1 MKRVFIL
8 MMSISAVFMGCSKAN
23 EPQGDA
29 GWGGNTEPKENLVVM
44 SYNIKHCAPYYG
56 VSGETTTAD
65 VNNVANV
72 IKSKKP
78 DVVLLQEVD
87 YKTTRSLGVD
97 QAKELAELAGYPYYY
112 FFKQKD
118 FQGGAYGA
126 AILSSF
132 QMSEIVNHDL
142 PKEIDGLTITGS
154 NVLGT
159 AKIKFNGID
168 VYLAVTHLSVTQA
181 ERDRQFPVMMEELSS
196 KSDFPIVLGGDFNSK
211 PDNSIIGKLEAA
223 GFVRTNTDP
232 KNFTIPSNAPN
243 REIDYI
249 AYRPLEYFNVVS
261 HTVVTGVNASD
272 HLPIISVL
280 KISKP

>member
-29 GWGGNTEPKENLVVM
+29 GWDGNTEPKENLVVM

-97 QAKELAELAGYPYYY
+97 RLKNWQNWPVIRIIIFSNKKIFRAGLMVQLS
-112 FFKQKD
+112 FLLFK
-118 FQGGAYGA
+118 
-126 AILSSF
+126 
-132 QMSEIVNHDL
+132 
-142 PKEIDGLTITGS
+142 
-154 NVLGT
+154 
-159 AKIKFNGID
+159 
-168 VYLAVTHLSVTQA
+168 
-181 ERDRQFPVMMEELSS
+181 
-196 KSDFPIVLGGDFNSK
+196 
-211 PDNSIIGKLEAA
+211 
-223 GFVRTNTDP
+223 
-232 KNFTIPSNAPN
+232 
-243 REIDYI
+243 
-249 AYRPLEYFNVVS
+249 
-261 HTVVTGVNASD
+261 
-272 HLPIISVL
+272 
-280 KISKP
+280 

>member
-97 QAKELAELAGYPYYY
+97 QA
-112 FFKQKD
+112 
-118 FQGGAYGA
+118 
-126 AILSSF
+126 
-132 QMSEIVNHDL
+132 L

-168 VYLAVTHLSVTQA
+168 VYLAVIHLSVTQA

-196 KSDFPIVLGGDFNSK
+196 KSDFPIILGGDFNSK

>member
-87 YKTTRSLGVD
+87 YKTTRSWVWIRLKNWQNWPVIRIIIFSN
-97 QAKELAELAGYPYYY
+97 KKIFRAGLMVQLS
-112 FFKQKD
+112 FLLFK
-118 FQGGAYGA
+118 
-126 AILSSF
+126 
-132 QMSEIVNHDL
+132 
-142 PKEIDGLTITGS
+142 
-154 NVLGT
+154 
-159 AKIKFNGID
+159 
-168 VYLAVTHLSVTQA
+168 
-181 ERDRQFPVMMEELSS
+181 
-196 KSDFPIVLGGDFNSK
+196 
-211 PDNSIIGKLEAA
+211 
-223 GFVRTNTDP
+223 
-232 KNFTIPSNAPN
+232 
-243 REIDYI
+243 
-249 AYRPLEYFNVVS
+249 
-261 HTVVTGVNASD
+261 
-272 HLPIISVL
+272 
-280 KISKP
+280 

>member
-87 YKTTRSLGVD
+87 YKEVWVWIRLKNWQNWPVIRIIIFSN
-97 QAKELAELAGYPYYY
+97 KKIFKAGLMVQLS
-112 FFKQKD
+112 FLLFK
-118 FQGGAYGA
+118 
-126 AILSSF
+126 
-132 QMSEIVNHDL
+132 
-142 PKEIDGLTITGS
+142 
-154 NVLGT
+154 
-159 AKIKFNGID
+159 
-168 VYLAVTHLSVTQA
+168 
-181 ERDRQFPVMMEELSS
+181 
-196 KSDFPIVLGGDFNSK
+196 
-211 PDNSIIGKLEAA
+211 
-223 GFVRTNTDP
+223 
-232 KNFTIPSNAPN
+232 
-243 REIDYI
+243 
-249 AYRPLEYFNVVS
+249 
-261 HTVVTGVNASD
+261 
-272 HLPIISVL
+272 
-280 KISKP
+280 

>member
-112 FFKQKD
+112 FFKQ
-118 FQGGAYGA
+118 
-126 AILSSF
+126 I
-132 QMSEIVNHDL
+132 
-142 PKEIDGLTITGS
+142 
-154 NVLGT
+154 
-159 AKIKFNGID
+159 
-168 VYLAVTHLSVTQA
+168 
-181 ERDRQFPVMMEELSS
+181 
-196 KSDFPIVLGGDFNSK
+196 
-211 PDNSIIGKLEAA
+211 
-223 GFVRTNTDP
+223 
-232 KNFTIPSNAPN
+232 
-243 REIDYI
+243 
-249 AYRPLEYFNVVS
+249 
-261 HTVVTGVNASD
+261 
-272 HLPIISVL
+272 
-280 KISKP
+280 

>member
-8 MMSISAVFMGCSKAN
+8 MMSICAVFMGCSKAN

-29 GWGGNTEPKENLVVM
+29 GWGGNTDPKENLVVM

-168 VYLAVTHLSVTQA
+168 VYLAVILILVQW
-181 ERDRQFPVMMEELSS
+181 
-196 KSDFPIVLGGDFNSK
+196 IVK
-211 PDNSIIGKLEAA
+211 IIAA
-223 GFVRTNTDP
+223 
-232 KNFTIPSNAPN
+232 
-243 REIDYI
+243 
-249 AYRPLEYFNVVS
+249 L
-261 HTVVTGVNASD
+261 
-272 HLPIISVL
+272 L
-280 KISKP
+280 

>member
-87 YKTTRSLGVD
+87 YKTTRSLGWIRLKNWQNWPVIRIIIFSN
-97 QAKELAELAGYPYYY
+97 KKIFKAGLMVQLS
-112 FFKQKD
+112 FLLFK
-118 FQGGAYGA
+118 
-126 AILSSF
+126 
-132 QMSEIVNHDL
+132 
-142 PKEIDGLTITGS
+142 
-154 NVLGT
+154 
-159 AKIKFNGID
+159 
-168 VYLAVTHLSVTQA
+168 
-181 ERDRQFPVMMEELSS
+181 
-196 KSDFPIVLGGDFNSK
+196 
-211 PDNSIIGKLEAA
+211 
-223 GFVRTNTDP
+223 
-232 KNFTIPSNAPN
+232 
-243 REIDYI
+243 
-249 AYRPLEYFNVVS
+249 
-261 HTVVTGVNASD
+261 
-272 HLPIISVL
+272 
-280 KISKP
+280 

>member
-97 QAKELAELAGYPYYY
+97 QAKNWQNWPVIRIIIFSNKKIFRAGLMVQLS
-112 FFKQKD
+112 FLLFK
-118 FQGGAYGA
+118 
-126 AILSSF
+126 
-132 QMSEIVNHDL
+132 
-142 PKEIDGLTITGS
+142 
-154 NVLGT
+154 
-159 AKIKFNGID
+159 
-168 VYLAVTHLSVTQA
+168 
-181 ERDRQFPVMMEELSS
+181 
-196 KSDFPIVLGGDFNSK
+196 
-211 PDNSIIGKLEAA
+211 
-223 GFVRTNTDP
+223 
-232 KNFTIPSNAPN
+232 
-243 REIDYI
+243 
-249 AYRPLEYFNVVS
+249 
-261 HTVVTGVNASD
+261 
-272 HLPIISVL
+272 
-280 KISKP
+280 

>member
-97 QAKELAELAGYPYYY
+97 INEL
-112 FFKQKD
+112 
-118 FQGGAYGA
+118 
-126 AILSSF
+126 
-132 QMSEIVNHDL
+132 
-142 PKEIDGLTITGS
+142 
-154 NVLGT
+154 
-159 AKIKFNGID
+159 
-168 VYLAVTHLSVTQA
+168 
-181 ERDRQFPVMMEELSS
+181 
-196 KSDFPIVLGGDFNSK
+196 
-211 PDNSIIGKLEAA
+211 
-223 GFVRTNTDP
+223 
-232 KNFTIPSNAPN
+232 
-243 REIDYI
+243 
-249 AYRPLEYFNVVS
+249 
-261 HTVVTGVNASD
+261 
-272 HLPIISVL
+272 
-280 KISKP
+280 

>member
-87 YKTTRSLGVD
+87 YKTTRIGRI
-97 QAKELAELAGYPYYY
+97 GR
-112 FFKQKD
+112 
-118 FQGGAYGA
+118 
-126 AILSSF
+126 
-132 QMSEIVNHDL
+132 
-142 PKEIDGLTITGS
+142 
-154 NVLGT
+154 
-159 AKIKFNGID
+159 
-168 VYLAVTHLSVTQA
+168 LSVLLFFQTKRFSGRGLWCSYPFFFSN
-181 ERDRQFPVMMEELSS
+181 ERNR
-196 KSDFPIVLGGDFNSK
+196 KS
-211 PDNSIIGKLEAA
+211 
-223 GFVRTNTDP
+223 
-232 KNFTIPSNAPN
+232 
-243 REIDYI
+243 
-249 AYRPLEYFNVVS
+249 
-261 HTVVTGVNASD
+261 
-272 HLPIISVL
+272 
-280 KISKP
+280 